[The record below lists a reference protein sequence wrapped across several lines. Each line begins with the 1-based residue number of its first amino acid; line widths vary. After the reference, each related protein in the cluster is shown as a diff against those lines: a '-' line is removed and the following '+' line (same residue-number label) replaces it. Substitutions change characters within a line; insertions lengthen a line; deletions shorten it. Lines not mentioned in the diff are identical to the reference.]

1 MITVEP
7 ISFPP
12 KSAFGFFAPVP
23 FWGANGRFRRQVRRI
38 LLARSSFGDEIEAE
52 WSSSRFPAREIRE
65 IRDCIR
71 RNNGWP
77 NALFLPSDSFLALA
91 PLEID
96 RYDAFTADTDTVNDI
111 YQILHPGE
119 QEKLKSDHSIGGLL
133 VRSGVRCGDIPL
145 VDISRI
151 TPEHTIADVLEMIAS
166 ARESEETGRE
176 ERTL

>member
-7 ISFPP
+7 ISLPP

-38 LLARSSFGDEIEAE
+38 LLARASFVDEIEAV
-52 WSSSRFPAREIRE
+52 WSSSRFPAQEIWE

-77 NALFLPSDSFLALA
+77 NTLFLPSDPFLALA

-96 RYDAFTADTDTVNDI
+96 RYDAFTADTDTVNEL
-111 YQILHPGE
+111 YHILAPGE
-119 QEKLKSDHSIGGLL
+119 GGKNGLRAELKRFLDSVS
-133 VRSGVRCGDIPL
+133 DIPL
-145 VDISRI
+145 IDTSLI
-151 TPEHTIADVLEMIAS
+151 TPEHTIANVLEMIAS
-166 ARESEETGRE
+166 ARESEETE
-176 ERTL
+176 EKRSL